1 MDKKPKKLLQRYCS
15 NVLLLWIN
23 KITLFVLKTKSQMYL
38 AVLKIIVKGHV
49 LSYFY
54 HIPVSSQYSVYSR
67 NQKIPKN
74 FKEIK

>member
-1 MDKKPKKLLQRYCS
+1 
-15 NVLLLWIN
+15 
-23 KITLFVLKTKSQMYL
+23 MYL

-74 FKEIK
+74 FKEIKSSEIK

>member
-23 KITLFVLKTKSQMYL
+23 KITLFALKTKSQVYL

-49 LSYFY
+49 LSHSY
-54 HIPVSSQYSVYSR
+54 HIPVSSQYTVEIR
-67 NQKIPKN
+67 KFLKI